1 MMKGSDI
8 LKDNKKER
16 FAQDIA
22 SGVAP
27 REAYLRLR
35 PDTKKQSARVLASR
49 WLQTPDVADRISFLK
64 QQNAENAQWSRN
76 ESIEILKA
84 IASNSQERAISRAR
98 AIEALNNMCGYNEPP
113 AKGVTIS
120 VPFSFLSPDK
130 GQ

>member
-35 PDTKKQSARVLASR
+35 PDTKKNSR
-49 WLQTPDVADRISFLK
+49 RGFLPHAGSKPRMLQ
-64 QQNAENAQWSRN
+64 
-76 ESIEILKA
+76 IEYL
-84 IASNSQERAISRAR
+84 
-98 AIEALNNMCGYNEPP
+98 
-113 AKGVTIS
+113 
-120 VPFSFLSPDK
+120 F
-130 GQ
+130 

>member
-35 PDTKKQSARVLASR
+35 PDTKKKQSARVLASR

-64 QQNAENAQWSRN
+64 QQNAENAQWSTSVRRVRL
-76 ESIEILKA
+76 SDFAL
-84 IASNSQERAISRAR
+84 SRSCDLPR
-98 AIEALNNMCGYNEPP
+98 VCRICG
-113 AKGVTIS
+113 GR
-120 VPFSFLSPDK
+120 SPK
-130 GQ
+130 